1 MSKAAVTTTTTAS
14 AATPGPSPKSR
25 VQTGAPDCFS
35 GDLFTLRIATTF
47 PVEASDPGCLKQVRR
62 RAREVSLEGSL
73 RDSDAM
79 WASFN
84 GHGTHRIYVTRLGP
98 FSLALLALG
107 IGLIAGLVLVLLIG
121 TFLIWISLVAL
132 LATAT
137 ILSALLRQSLRRWL

>member
-1 MSKAAVTTTTTAS
+1 
-14 AATPGPSPKSR
+14 
-25 VQTGAPDCFS
+25 
-35 GDLFTLRIATTF
+35 
-47 PVEASDPGCLKQVRR
+47 
-62 RAREVSLEGSL
+62 LEGSL